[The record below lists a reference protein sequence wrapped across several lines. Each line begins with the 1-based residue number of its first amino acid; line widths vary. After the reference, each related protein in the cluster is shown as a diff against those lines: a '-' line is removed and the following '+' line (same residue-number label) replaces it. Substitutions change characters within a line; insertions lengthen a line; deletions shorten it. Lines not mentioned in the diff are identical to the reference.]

1 MEMWNRLAVEASV
14 PHLELQVDRFSR
26 DRARGLNDE
35 LVSEFAVLNISNRVS
50 ESLPRRRQPV
60 WRAHTETP

>member
-14 PHLELQVDRFSR
+14 PHLKLQVDRFSR
-26 DRARGLNDE
+26 DRARGLNGE
-35 LVSEFAVLNISNRVS
+35 LVSEVLNISNRFS
-50 ESLPRRRQPV
+50 ESLLRRRQPV